1 MSKPTTQLQDI
12 AREEDQLPEI
22 VDFGK
27 ARGREQESK
36 LAMNSGEKV
45 LEPPRQAR
53 DQPSEIMLA
62 GTDKVTPSG
71 VRGLIK
77 EIGKL
82 PPYHATLFAIA
93 AVAFAVAVVMIK
105 G

>member
-1 MSKPTTQLQDI
+1 MSKPTTQMQVT

-22 VDFGK
+22 VGFGR
-27 ARGREQESK
+27 APVREQEPK

-45 LEPPRQAR
+45 LESPRQAR
-53 DQPSEIMLA
+53 DKPSEIMLA
-62 GTDKVTPSG
+62 GTDEVTPSG